1 MKKTGL
7 LMVLLIGIL
16 AATTA
21 QSTKGDFYEGL
32 TKKITYDK
40 MIAPYGMEVT
50 FDKTVHIIFP
60 AAIKYID
67 LGSANIIAG
76 KADGAENVIRVKA
89 AVRNFKV
96 ETNFSVITE
105 DGSFYT
111 FNVQYA
117 NEPLL
122 MSVEMKDF
130 IHDGDTVSRPNN
142 GLEVYLKELNNESP
156 MMVQLIMKSIY
167 NNNRSDINHIG
178 SMLFGVQYLLK
189 GIYTHDG
196 LLYFHTQINNSSNV
210 PFDLDFI
217 TFKIVDKK
225 VMKRTAI
232 QETVIFPI
240 RAFNYVTRVDGKSSE
255 RTVFTMEKFT
265 IPDDKQLI
273 VQLNEKKGGRHQRFV
288 VGNVEIVR
296 AKLVNNLK
304 TK

>member
-1 MKKTGL
+1 
-7 LMVLLIGIL
+7 MVLLIGIL

>member
-7 LMVLLIGIL
+7 LMVLLSGIFI
-16 AATTA
+16 ATTS
-21 QSTKGDFYEGL
+21 QTTKGDFYEGL

-111 FNVQYA
+111 FNVKYA

-130 IHDGDTVSRPNN
+130 IHDGDIVSRPNN

-167 NNNRSDINHIG
+167 NNNRTDINHIG

-232 QETVIFPI
+232 QETIIFPI

-255 RTVFTMEKFT
+255 RTVFTMDKFT

-273 VQLNEKKGGRHQRFV
+273 IELNEKKGGRHQRFV

-296 AKLVNNLK
+296 AKLVKDLK

>member
-7 LMVLLIGIL
+7 LMVLLFGIL
-16 AATTA
+16 AAIIA

-111 FNVQYA
+111 FNVKYA